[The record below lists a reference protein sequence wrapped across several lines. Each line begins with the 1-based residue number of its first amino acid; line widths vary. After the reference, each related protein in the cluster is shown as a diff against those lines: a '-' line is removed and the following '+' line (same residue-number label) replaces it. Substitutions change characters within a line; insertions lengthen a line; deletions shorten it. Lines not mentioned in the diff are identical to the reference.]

1 MTTWMK
7 PSMNEPRKRRSC
19 VWNMSAGKAA
29 KGTKARTATSGA
41 AIRKNQ
47 SLAGL
52 AM

>member
-1 MTTWMK
+1 
-7 PSMNEPRKRRSC
+7 MNEPRKRRSC
-19 VWNMSAGKAA
+19 VWNVSTGNAA
-29 KGTKARTATSGA
+29 KGRKATTATSGA